1 MFNLLPDILKEELKA
16 QYKKRWL
23 IVVLILIIFLQVS
36 FLVLLSPTWAI
47 SLSKEREI
55 TSSIYGIK
63 QSATSKD
70 AIPIASIITA
80 TNMKLNIIN
89 STMEYSKVLPLVN
102 VIIKNKIPTIHI
114 NEILYKFTDKSNSAI
129 TLSGVS
135 LTRDALVAFVK
146 KLQSSGSFKSVNLPV
161 SNFTK
166 DKDINFSLSMAVSQ

>member
-1 MFNLLPDILKEELKA
+1 
-16 QYKKRWL
+16 
-23 IVVLILIIFLQVS
+23 
-36 FLVLLSPTWAI
+36 
-47 SLSKEREI
+47 
-55 TSSIYGIK
+55 
-63 QSATSKD
+63 
-70 AIPIASIITA
+70 
-80 TNMKLNIIN
+80 
-89 STMEYSKVLPLVN
+89 MEYSKVLPLVN